1 MQVEGVVAVRAALE
15 AGDLRLLLHDRD
27 EEDEMILELIE
38 LVRRQGIPCTATAT
52 SDLRRMGPS
61 RPTVRVLG
69 LTGRDPTLGL
79 EAMLAAPGTIVWLAN
94 VRYPPNLGAA
104 MRTTEVSGASGMI
117 ISGTSS
123 MRERKTAVR
132 SAVRADRFIPVHWL
146 LHEEAV
152 TAIRASGRRVVA
164 IEDVGTLAPWESD
177 LVDAVLVVGA
187 EFEGVPEDVLE
198 MAHEIVRIPMEGFVP
213 SYNLHAALAVVVV
226 EAMRQRRG
234 P

>member
-1 MQVEGVVAVRAALE
+1 
-15 AGDLRLLLHDRD
+15 
-27 EEDEMILELIE
+27 MILELIE
-38 LVRRQGIPCTATAT
+38 LARRQGMPCTATAT

-69 LTGRDPTLGL
+69 LTGRDPNLGL

-152 TAIRASGRRVVA
+152 TAIRASRTQGRGDRGRG
-164 IEDVGTLAPWESD
+164 ERSPPGRLTWWMLSSWS
-177 LVDAVLVVGA
+177 
-187 EFEGVPEDVLE
+187 
-198 MAHEIVRIPMEGFVP
+198 VP
-213 SYNLHAALAVVVV
+213 SSRGFPRMCWRWHMRSYGYRWRASFHPTTCTPRSPWWWSRRCANGGALTDRGTGCAV
-226 EAMRQRRG
+226 EG
-234 P
+234 DSWSDS